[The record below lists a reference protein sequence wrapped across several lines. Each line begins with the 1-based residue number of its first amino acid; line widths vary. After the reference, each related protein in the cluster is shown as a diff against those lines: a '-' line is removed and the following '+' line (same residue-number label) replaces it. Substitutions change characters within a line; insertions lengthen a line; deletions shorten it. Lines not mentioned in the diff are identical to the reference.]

1 MTAKPC
7 SPSLP
12 RSILSIYKPQLTYWT
27 MVMLDRCFQPYISPL
42 PLRKLPTVFWAMENT
57 DSRIISFPSLDLLMS
72 RLNAGSKVF
81 IFLQKQSVIIQ
92 ESLLSW
98 SSTLGVLWYHIVTR
112 SSQII
117 AGMENV
123 SHIPCYTD
131 KELREL
137 QTLHCVCVILNKK
150 RTISHSIKLF
160 MFVYR
165 QGYHFYLLLNT
176 NV

>member
-27 MVMLDRCFQPYISPL
+27 MVTLDRCFQPYISPL

-98 SSTLGVLWYHIVTR
+98 SSTLGVLWYHIVTFPDHSR
-112 SSQII
+112 D
-117 AGMENV
+117 GECFP
-123 SHIPCYTD
+123 HP
-131 KELREL
+131 L
-137 QTLHCVCVILNKK
+137 LHGQRAERTPNTSLCLCHPKQKK
-150 RTISHSIKLF
+150 
-160 MFVYR
+160 
-165 QGYHFYLLLNT
+165 N
-176 NV
+176 N